1 LLISRHYLSV
11 SLFFLN
17 WKGKRETQCNSREY
31 VGLYCSVRLPFPLRT
46 LRQELLSSRHFS
58 SCRSAS
64 VGVRKSSPK
73 SPPGNR
79 QLSLNYSND
88 IFWLDRAGPFSSATQ

>member
-46 LRQELLSSRHFS
+46 LRQELLS
-58 SCRSAS
+58 AS